1 MAPLLKLVPSSLKHE
16 RKLVGIFF
24 IQLCLHSYIS
34 SLIVQRKVV
43 NKVYFFLIEGKCLI
57 KLFMLHL

>member
-24 IQLCLHSYIS
+24 IQLCMHSYIS
-34 SLIVQRKVV
+34 SLIVQER
-43 NKVYFFLIEGKCLI
+43 L
-57 KLFMLHL
+57 